1 MGLGF
6 AMVVGVDL
14 GVDLGIGLG
23 VGNIAGARAE
33 KAIFASF
40 AQNTHICSLHEQFAQ
55 SIHALLQYTSCV
67 VFLQRGHA
75 FSEEAGYLSL
85 HNPLQYLWMRF
96 MLSYIT
102 LCLLGF

>member
-1 MGLGF
+1 MGVGF

-14 GVDLGIGLG
+14 GVGLGIGLG
-23 VGNIAGARAE
+23 VDNIAGARAE

-75 FSEEAGYLSL
+75 FSEGAGCLSL